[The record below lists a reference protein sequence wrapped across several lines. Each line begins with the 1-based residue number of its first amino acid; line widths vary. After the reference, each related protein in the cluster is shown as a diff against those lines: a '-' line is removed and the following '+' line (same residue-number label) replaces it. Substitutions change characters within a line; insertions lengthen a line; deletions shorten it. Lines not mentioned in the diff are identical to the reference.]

1 MQYNISE
8 ISEFIA
14 MKNATG
20 MSKDDKG
27 ILSSLW
33 GWIFGGGSGGSGG
46 GGGISS
52 GGGSSSGSNEISV
65 EDAESPGIPV
75 NFPTCDCREFCVHYL
90 HCISCRMK
98 WRAISAVRASR
109 GVMLCDIQNGA
120 TRD

>member
-46 GGGISS
+46 GVSS
-52 GGGSSSGSNEISV
+52 GGGGSSSGASNEISV
-65 EDAESPGIPV
+65 EDAESPGTPV
-75 NFPTCDCREFCVHYL
+75 NFPTCDCREFCVLYL
-90 HCISCRMK
+90 HCIRVVGDEMES
-98 WRAISAVRASR
+98 
-109 GVMLCDIQNGA
+109 N
-120 TRD
+120 